1 MHPLIHRTTLVR
13 GRVRKP
19 AVQLPNSAPAP
30 VLAAKAHT
38 QWRKT
43 ADSKGGERDEE
54 SLFSASASSPSARDV
69 NPQLRKP
76 FNPITGLKSSPKPG
90 SCYHQGGGRG
100 RRGWSRR
107 GAGPAR
113 PRANRRSQPQ
123 ARGWKAGCWVLWRRW
138 GWAVGCGAGWVGGQ
152 YQGGAVPALEVR
164 SEGLQVRV
172 YF

>member
-54 SLFSASASSPSARDV
+54 SLFSASASSPSARVV

-138 GWAVGCGAGWVGGQ
+138 GWAVGCGAG
-152 YQGGAVPALEVR
+152 
-164 SEGLQVRV
+164 
-172 YF
+172 